1 MSTVRV
7 EMGGSRWRVREHRRE
22 ALFQLLGAFIVL
34 FAMTTLTVLLAKIL
48 LDGYARLGWDF
59 FNQFASRRPETAGIK
74 AALVGSAYLIVL
86 TAAIAV
92 PIGLGAAIYLEEFA
106 KRNWLTRLI
115 EINITNLA
123 GVPSVIYGLLGL
135 QVFVRALQMDR
146 SLIAGACT
154 MALLALPVIITA
166 SREGLRTVPRSL
178 RDGSLALGA
187 TQWQTVRYTV
197 LPVAM
202 PSVLTGIILSLSRVV
217 GETAPLLVVGAFVY
231 IASLP
236 TSLTS
241 SFTVLPVQIYEWV
254 SRPQVGFQQNAAAGI
269 IVLLALL
276 LTLNAV
282 AIVMRNRFQKRM
294 PI

>member
-1 MSTVRV
+1 
-7 EMGGSRWRVREHRRE
+7 WRAREHRRE
-22 ALFQLLGAFIVL
+22 ALFQVVGAFIVL
-34 FAMTTLTVLLAKIL
+34 FAMTTLTVLLVKIL

-74 AALVGSAYLIVL
+74 AALVGSAYLMIL

-106 KRNWLTRLI
+106 RRSWLTRLI

-135 QVFVRALQMDR
+135 QVFVRTLQMDR

-187 TQWQTVRYTV
+187 TQWQTVRHTV

-202 PSVLTGIILSLSRVV
+202 PSVLTGVILSLSRVV

-254 SRPQVGFQQNAAAGI
+254 SRPQIGFQQNAAAGI